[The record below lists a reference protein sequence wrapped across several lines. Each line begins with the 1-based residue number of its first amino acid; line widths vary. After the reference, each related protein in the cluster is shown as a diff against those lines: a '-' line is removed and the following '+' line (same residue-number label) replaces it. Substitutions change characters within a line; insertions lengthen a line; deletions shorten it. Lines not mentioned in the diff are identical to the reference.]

1 MAESGGNETQ
11 LTRNGGVT
19 PVESV
24 DRKWVYYKKGQGLW
38 RIPATG
44 GEEIQ
49 VIDRIG
55 HQLNYAVV
63 EKGIYFLDA
72 VGTKNLT
79 LYYFDFATRMVTP
92 LLETGKSATPL
103 PMGLAIS
110 PDRRWIVFPLWDR
123 FDSDLM
129 LVENFR

>member
-1 MAESGGNETQ
+1 MAASGGNETQ

-24 DRKWVYYKKGQGLW
+24 DGKWVYYKKGQGLW

-49 VIDRIG
+49 VIDRVGYQI
-55 HQLNYAVV
+55 NYAVV

-72 VGTKNLT
+72 VRTKNLT
-79 LYYFDFATRMVTP
+79 LYYFDFATRTVTP
-92 LLETGKSATPL
+92 LLETGRPATPW
-103 PMGLAIS
+103 PIGMTIS